1 MSEVLH
7 EPGSE
12 GAINAAPDPQCGG
25 PELRAV
31 RRRRRPA
38 KKNTTI
44 GAEPRTPAARDETAL
59 TTVASK
65 PTAMPTFRSAYRAAL
80 SSAQRMLGW
89 LRARREWQRK
99 SRRLSLCET
108 ISLGEKRFVA
118 IVQVDDQH
126 FLLGGASTS
135 VSMLAQ
141 LNPQDNFAAVLQQRR
156 KRGGAVA

>member
-1 MSEVLH
+1 MNEGLH
-7 EPGSE
+7 EPASGSV
-12 GAINAAPDPQCGG
+12 INASPDPKGDE

-31 RRRRRPA
+31 RLRRRPA
-38 KKNTTI
+38 KKNAAI
-44 GAEPRTPAARDETAL
+44 AAETRISAARNETAL
-59 TTVASK
+59 KTVAPK
-65 PTAMPTFRSAYRAAL
+65 PAEMSAFRLAYRAAVV
-80 SSAQRMLGW
+80 SAQRMLGW
-89 LRARREWQRK
+89 LQARREWQRK

-141 LNPQDNFAAVLQQRR
+141 LSPQDNFAAVLQQRR